1 MGAVVECLK
10 RYLLAQQV
18 VLPGMLITIITS
30 CLCPLYNWLLIF
42 KWVPAP
48 LGHYS
53 LHAVVLVWD
62 QQYSVAALLD
72 VALQLDAD

>member
-18 VLPGMLITIITS
+18 VLPGMVITIITS

-42 KWVPAP
+42 KWVA
-48 LGHYS
+48 GCVY
-53 LHAVVLVWD
+53 
-62 QQYSVAALLD
+62 VAWWQ
-72 VALQLDAD
+72 LQDCQHC

>member
-18 VLPGMLITIITS
+18 VLPGMVITIITS

-42 KWVPAP
+42 KCVP
-48 LGHYS
+48 
-53 LHAVVLVWD
+53 VWID
-62 QQYSVAALLD
+62 SSIAASEE
-72 VALQLDAD
+72 QPYESSTW

>member
-18 VLPGMLITIITS
+18 VLPGMVITIITS

-48 LGHYS
+48 RGGWL
-53 LHAVVLVWD
+53 LHIVFMELCG
-62 QQYSVAALLD
+62 
-72 VALQLDAD
+72 